1 MGLSIEQ
8 GEARLHL
15 SLQTNDK
22 LHCIVNDQ
30 LVPMV
35 AGELWYMNADQIH
48 SVENHGTEARINLV
62 IDCEANAWLKESI
75 DTAKIRA

>member
-1 MGLSIEQ
+1 
-8 GEARLHL
+8 
-15 SLQTNDK
+15 
-22 LHCIVNDQ
+22 VNDQ